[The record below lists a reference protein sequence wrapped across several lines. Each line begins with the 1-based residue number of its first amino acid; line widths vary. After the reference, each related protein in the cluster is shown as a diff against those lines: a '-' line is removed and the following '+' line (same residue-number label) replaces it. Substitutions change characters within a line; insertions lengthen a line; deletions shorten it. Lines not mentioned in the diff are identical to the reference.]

1 MSNEE
6 AVKKASGL
14 RPPEEPPHD
23 ADAFDVAMHYLRHWE
38 NEFLRTRLVVKKR
51 ASSVVIT
58 VSIATALIAVV
69 SAATAITGW
78 SSLGILTAGLA
89 GAASVVSAWDGFF
102 RHRELWLQRSLVL
115 SRLQQIHRKAA
126 FELALEPQDRN
137 RVASEVNAAV
147 DDVLS
152 QDQMSW
158 SELRTKNSFGQR
170 EVPSA

>member
-78 SSLGILTAGLA
+78 SSLGILSAGLA
-89 GAASVVSAWDGFF
+89 G
-102 RHRELWLQRSLVL
+102 
-115 SRLQQIHRKAA
+115 
-126 FELALEPQDRN
+126 
-137 RVASEVNAAV
+137 VASGVGAWGGV
-147 DDVLS
+147 
-152 QDQMSW
+152 
-158 SELRTKNSFGQR
+158 
-170 EVPSA
+170 VPPPR